1 MVNFYIS
8 KEKNG
13 IKKII
18 INVKEGKWGGQNNL
32 GKKKQLVESTKRIKW
47 IKIYQH

>member
-13 IKKII
+13 IKQII

-32 GKKKQLVESTKRIKW
+32 GKKKTTCRKHK
-47 IKIYQH
+47 KN

>member
-13 IKKII
+13 IKQII
-18 INVKEGKWGGQNNL
+18 INVKEGKQGGQNNL
-32 GKKKQLVESTKRIKW
+32 EKTTCRKHKKN
-47 IKIYQH
+47 